1 MGLLLAIPLA
11 TFTASSATLPS
22 RTTHTMPQRSA
33 SSAPIIRPVR
43 TSSKGKKPS
52 LRTTCAALMAVFKLF
67 GFGNLLLKPSGY
79 RLDIQCTPAQSA
91 IFN

>member
-1 MGLLLAIPLA
+1 MRPLLAISLT
-11 TFTASSATLPS
+11 TFTTSSTTLPS

-43 TSSKGKKPS
+43 TSSKRKRPS
-52 LRTTCAALMAVFKLF
+52 FRTTCAAVFKLF
-67 GFGNLLLKPSGY
+67 GFGNLLLKPSNY
-79 RLDIQCTPAQSA
+79 RLDVQCTPAQFT